1 MPAKDFTPT
10 SDGWTKLYTLSFF
23 SGAVGNMVGTQ
34 ASLQNA
40 IDDVLPGEIQ
50 KLDSNWAL
58 SWGPRVYKRDPEDV
72 IFGPDN
78 VWYAAANESEKLIL
92 VAVAGT
98 AAKSEQ
104 GWLVID
110 GDVRQTV
117 DFQKWIATWT
127 SDAIPKPEPSFATP
141 STARAAMGTCI
152 GVWNVASSTSDS
164 SSPGTTIGQYLATKQ
179 DYTAIFSGHSMGGAV
194 APVTALALLQSKVV
208 SPNKPWYILPSAGA
222 TPGNQKLVDLMTAQF
237 PPGNL
242 PSDPEKQYEV
252 FNRDLYNT
260 LDVVPQ
266 AWSLDGSSDRRLDN
280 IKQNRRLDNIKQ
292 MYAGLRDPAADDL
305 GIVVDG
311 LKVLSRASGI
321 EYEPIVG
328 AAFAGVSFDASSL
341 DPSNLD
347 AVEKQVYTEHI
358 TAYTGYFGITDVIS
372 NYSDKIRAHPGVEDS
387 TVKSSAIGGGG
398 KGESKP

>member
-40 IDDVLPGEIQ
+40 IDDILPGEIQ

-117 DFQKWIATWT
+117 DFKKWIATWT
-127 SDAIPKPEPSFATP
+127 LDDIPKPNPIFATP
-141 STARAAMGTCI
+141 ATARAAMGTCI

-164 SSPGTTIGQYLATKQ
+164 SSPGTTIGQYLETKQ
-179 DYTAIFSGHSMGGAV
+179 GYTVIFAGHSMGGAV
-194 APVTALALLQSKVV
+194 APVTALALIQSKVV

-222 TPGNQKLVDLMTAQF
+222 TPGDQKLIDLITAQF

-242 PSDPEKQYEV
+242 PGDPEKQYEV
-252 FNRDLYNT
+252 FNRDLYNK

-266 AWSLDGSSDRRLDN
+266 AWSLNSSSDRKLDN
-280 IKQNRRLDNIKQ
+280 IKQI
-292 MYAGLRDPAADDL
+292 YAGLRDPAADDL

-328 AAFAGVSFDASSL
+328 ASFAGVSFDASSL

-358 TAYTGYFGITDVIS
+358 TAYTEYFGITDVIS
-372 NYSDKIRAHPGVEDS
+372 NYSDKIRAHPGVRDS
-387 TVKSSAIGGGG
+387 TLKSSAIGIGV

>member
-10 SDGWTKLYTLSFF
+10 PDEWTKLYTLSFF

-34 ASLQNA
+34 ACLQKA

-50 KLDSNWAL
+50 KLESNWAL

-72 IFGPDN
+72 LFGPDN
-78 VWYAAANESEKLIL
+78 VWYAAANESEKLVL

-117 DFQKWIATWT
+117 DFKKWIATWT
-127 SDAIPKPEPSFATP
+127 LNDIPKPNPSFATP
-141 STARAAMGTCI
+141 GTTRAAMGTCI

-164 SSPGTTIGQYLATKQ
+164 SSPGTTIGQYLETKQ
-179 DYTAIFSGHSMGGAV
+179 DYTVIFAGHSLGGAV
-194 APVTALALLQSKVV
+194 SPLTALALLQSKIV
-208 SPNKPWYILPSAGA
+208 SSNKPWYILPSAGA
-222 TPGNQKLVDLMTAQF
+222 TPGNQKLIDLMSVQF

-242 PSDPEKQYEV
+242 PSHPAKQYEV

-266 AWSLDGSSDRRLDN
+266 AWSLDGSSSRRLDN
-280 IKQNRRLDNIKQ
+280 IKQI
-292 MYAGLRDPAADDL
+292 YAGLRDPAADDL

-321 EYEPIVG
+321 EYKPIVG
-328 AAFAGVSFDASSL
+328 APFAGVSFDASSL

-358 TAYTGYFGITDVIS
+358 TAYTQYFGITDLIS
-372 NYSDKIRAHPGVEDS
+372 DYSDKIRAHPGVQDS
-387 TVKSSAIGGGG
+387 MLKNSAIGRGG